1 MATNTSGPG
10 SHPADRLLARI
21 DRLKAPV
28 CVGLDPVFER
38 LPDELRRGSDDLET
52 RVSAIASFSCFLIE
66 AVCEQVPCLKIQAA
80 CFERYG
86 YLGVKAMGE
95 VMRAAEASGIEVI
108 LDFKRGD
115 IGISADHYA
124 ASAFDPPTDETCS
137 QPGWV
142 TINAYLGADGI
153 KPFLLRPDRGAFALV
168 RTSNPSSDAIQERKL
183 DDGRTVAEAVAG
195 EVASIG
201 SAHIGQLGY
210 SSLGAVVGATKPRA
224 AVRLREIMPEQ
235 LFLVPG
241 FGAQGGGEDDVK
253 PCFKADG
260 TGAIITASRAVIYAF
275 EPGDANWRVAVTEA
289 AAQLAERIGIIA
301 GLR

>member
-1 MATNTSGPG
+1 MATNTI

-28 CVGLDPVFER
+28 CVGLDPVYEKLPENLRQGGDEPEAR
-38 LPDELRRGSDDLET
+38 LR
-52 RVSAIASFSCFLIE
+52 AIASFSYSLIE
-66 AVCEQVPCLKIQAA
+66 AVCKQVPCLKIQSA

-86 YLGVKAMGE
+86 HPGVKALGE
-95 VMRAAEASGIEVI
+95 VIRAAEAGDLEVI

-115 IGISADHYA
+115 IGISAEHYA
-124 ASAFDPPTDETCS
+124 AAAFDPPANTCNS

-153 KPFLLRPDRGAFALV
+153 EPFLRPDRGAFALV
-168 RTSNPSSDAIQERKL
+168 RTSNPSSDAIQDQKL
-183 DDGRTVAEAVAG
+183 ADGRTVAEAVAG

-201 SAHIGQLGY
+201 SSHIGQRGY
-210 SSLGAVVGATKPRA
+210 SSLGAGVGATKPQA
-224 AVRLREIMPEQ
+224 ALRLCEIMAEQ

-260 TGAIITASRAVIYAF
+260 TGAIITASRSVIYAF
-275 EPGDANWRVAVTEA
+275 EPGDANWREAVTGA
-289 AAQLAERIGIIA
+289 AAQLAERIGTIA